1 MMPLPFTSRRLLG
14 LNLVFNGMFVTL
26 IFLIWQPASIPR
38 AGQQIVYSSSIGQT
52 ANSYIL
58 NTDASAYDRLS
69 LDGHPLTLSSCSAD
83 GESSCSADGEQLA
96 FVADGQIHL
105 LYVPDGRLWSA
116 SLDEIPFRPVTLMA
130 LNTGGVLAASRPGEA
145 ASRPGE
151 TIYFQPAEDGL
162 LERGGNPLSPGS
174 AITLSSVERFRAY
187 ALARTTLPD
196 TRLPQMPLEA
206 HTWDSTWSPD
216 GALLAYPTLIHGSAA
231 IHLWDARTRLSV
243 QLTFMPGAEYRPTWS
258 SDGQQLAF
266 LTDQISYADFY
277 IMEIS
282 SDPPQHLFS
291 TREIICSRPVRSI
304 LTCAS
309 STADRPGCWRTVPRD
324 PAVAAPEPA
333 GVDRAGAH
341 AGGDPEC
348 EPAANT
354 PADQL
359 Q

>member
-83 GESSCSADGEQLA
+83 GERLA

-105 LYVPDGRLWSA
+105 LHVPDGRLWSA
-116 SLDEIPFRPVTLMA
+116 SLDAIPFRPVTLMA
-130 LNTGGVLAASRPGEA
+130 LNTGGVLAASRPGE
-145 ASRPGE
+145 
-151 TIYFQPAEDGL
+151 TVYFQPAEDGL

-174 AITLSSVERFRAY
+174 SITLSSVERFRAY
-187 ALARTTLPD
+187 ALARTSLPD

-291 TREIICSRPVRSI
+291 TREIYPYLCFLNSRPAR
-304 LTCAS
+304 LLEGGS
-309 STADRPGCWRTVPRD
+309 S
-324 PAVAAPEPA
+324 
-333 GVDRAGAH
+333 
-341 AGGDPEC
+341 
-348 EPAANT
+348 
-354 PADQL
+354 
-359 Q
+359 

>member
-14 LNLVFNGMFVTL
+14 LNLVFNGMFVAL

-83 GESSCSADGEQLA
+83 GERLA

-105 LYVPDGRLWSA
+105 LHVPDGRLWSA
-116 SLDEIPFRPVTLMA
+116 SLDAIPFRPVTLMA
-130 LNTGGVLAASRPGEA
+130 LNTGGVLAASRPGE
-145 ASRPGE
+145 
-151 TIYFQPAEDGL
+151 TVYFQPAEDGL

-187 ALARTTLPD
+187 ALARTALPD
-196 TRLPQMPLEA
+196 SRLPQMPPEA

-216 GALLAYPTLIHGSAA
+216 GTLLAYPTLIHGNAA

-291 TREIICSRPVRSI
+291 TREIYPYLCFLNSRPAR
-304 LTCAS
+304 LLEGGS
-309 STADRPGCWRTVPRD
+309 S
-324 PAVAAPEPA
+324 
-333 GVDRAGAH
+333 
-341 AGGDPEC
+341 
-348 EPAANT
+348 
-354 PADQL
+354 
-359 Q
+359 

>member
-83 GESSCSADGEQLA
+83 GERLA

-116 SLDEIPFRPVTLMA
+116 SLDAIPFRPVTLMA
-130 LNTGGVLAASRPGEA
+130 LNTGGVLAASRPGE
-145 ASRPGE
+145 
-151 TIYFQPAEDGL
+151 TVYFQPAEDGL

-174 AITLSSVERFRAY
+174 SITLSSVERFRAY
-187 ALARTTLPD
+187 SLARTALPD
-196 TRLPQMPLEA
+196 TRLPQMPPEA

-291 TREIICSRPVRSI
+291 TREIYPYLCFLNSRPAR
-304 LTCAS
+304 LLEGGS
-309 STADRPGCWRTVPRD
+309 S
-324 PAVAAPEPA
+324 
-333 GVDRAGAH
+333 
-341 AGGDPEC
+341 
-348 EPAANT
+348 
-354 PADQL
+354 
-359 Q
+359 